1 VQRFNPVPAPGTAT
15 DMTEDTDTQQG
26 SAPSE
31 PDQDPK
37 QNPAPPANP
46 PTDQEAVRKSEEGL
60 DKISGH

>member
-1 VQRFNPVPAPGTAT
+1 MN
-15 DMTEDTDTQQG
+15 EDTDTQGG

-46 PTDQEAVRKSEEGL
+46 PTDDEAVEKGQEQIEKVVGN
-60 DKISGH
+60 